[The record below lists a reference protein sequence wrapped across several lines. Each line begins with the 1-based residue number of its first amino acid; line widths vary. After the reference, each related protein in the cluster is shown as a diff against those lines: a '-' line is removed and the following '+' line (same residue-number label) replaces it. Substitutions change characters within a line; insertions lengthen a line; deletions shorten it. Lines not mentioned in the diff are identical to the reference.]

1 MYSGDA
7 CCDQTAHYAVLVA
20 RSRSPFGPF
29 ERDQDNP
36 VLAANDMLNT
46 PGHNSVIVDNA
57 AQDWIVYHA
66 YVRPDFTFR
75 VMMIDRISW
84 IDGWPVVNDGNG
96 PSGDD
101 ESAPVIDD

>member
-1 MYSGDA
+1 LIPHGAFWYLMYSGDA

-20 RSRSPFGPF
+20 RSRSPF

-36 VLAANDMLNT
+36 VLAANDMFNA

-66 YVRPDFTFR
+66 YVRPD
-75 VMMIDRISW
+75 S
-84 IDGWPVVNDGNG
+84 
-96 PSGDD
+96 PS
-101 ESAPVIDD
+101 E

>member
-1 MYSGDA
+1 MIPHGAFWYLMYSGDA

-36 VLAANDMLNT
+36 VLAANDMFNA
-46 PGHNSVIVDNA
+46 PGHNPVIVDNA

-66 YVRPDFTFR
+66 YVRPD
-75 VMMIDRISW
+75 S
-84 IDGWPVVNDGNG
+84 
-96 PSGDD
+96 PS
-101 ESAPVIDD
+101 E